1 MRDTLLLAKSRSSRP
16 GPASSAQTE
25 LIGGSAAIGRVQE
38 LMRRTASLDSGV
50 LLVGERGADAPAIA
64 HELHA
69 RSRPAGA
76 PWIVI
81 DCADDAARI
90 DRSLFGTARNHGPT
104 DLESVS
110 SDSRTVAARGGTL
123 FLQDVTELPSAI
135 QTRLTRIARDGE
147 VRVDGEVVPTQ
158 VRFVASALPSIDE
171 DVREHR
177 FRADLYR
184 RLAASRIDL
193 PPLRDRLEDVPM
205 LATRLLEDSSGAQGS
220 PPRTFTQA
228 ALALLAAHSWPG
240 NLAELRALVERVV
253 GETRDQAIQIEHLL
267 PVLQLERATTAFV
280 PVGSL
285 RDARLRFER
294 DYIAAVLQHH
304 GWRMAQAAQTLGI
317 QRPNLYRKA
326 RQLGIPLARASE

>member
-1 MRDTLLLAKSRSSRP
+1 
-16 GPASSAQTE
+16 
-25 LIGGSAAIGRVQE
+25 VQE

-158 VRFVASALPSIDE
+158 VRFVATALPSIDE

-326 RQLGIPLARASE
+326 RQLGIPLARVSE